1 MVSVQ
6 AMAFAVNLED
16 IFGDNKPKLKLL
28 KGGQL
33 LWNSEEEFISRK
45 IEIHWK
51 ELPAEKLF
59 Q

>member
-1 MVSVQ
+1 
-6 AMAFAVNLED
+6 MAFAVNLED